1 MLIKNQKMQMNNQ
14 EQYDKIIKD
23 CTNEITNQLKKM
35 FQRYW
40 ERNEEQDLN
49 DGDIEDLTDILYDE
63 EEFD

>member
-1 MLIKNQKMQMNNQ
+1 MQMNNQ